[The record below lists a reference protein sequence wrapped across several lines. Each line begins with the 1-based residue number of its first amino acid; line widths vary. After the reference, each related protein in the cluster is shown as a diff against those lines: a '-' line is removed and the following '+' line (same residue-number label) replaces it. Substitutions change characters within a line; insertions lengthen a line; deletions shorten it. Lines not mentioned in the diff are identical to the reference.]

1 MSLKTLLS
9 FGLVVSIT
17 QSLAAVSFAQTTYNW
32 STDINNSLWSS
43 NLSWGI
49 PNNSNAFP
57 SAGDTAQFTNR
68 SSEQPQVPVPSP
80 FVVNLGTGQ
89 SVQNVAFLDLGSGSP
104 TNFQIGQSV
113 GQTPTLTFAGSSTSS
128 ITRSGTG
135 NTNFAAS
142 VVLAGSSRSLS
153 VANNVAS
160 GTLSFGSV
168 SIGASNSLSVSGI
181 GRTNITTLT
190 GGAGSTATFSGTG
203 SSSVTSISEISTINV
218 EGGNIGNLGTVT
230 TATNVSGATTVNL
243 KGGTSTINL
252 QTASTVNV
260 TGGQHNLTTVAGSSV
275 SLGDSGVVN
284 GGLSISGSGSVL
296 SGTGTI
302 NGNVVIGA
310 NAIHRPGNSP
320 GLQTINGNLTYQANS
335 VFEWELNGNTTAQT
349 EFDRVGLSGT
359 LSIDGAMDTRLIL
372 NSDFSDQFWKQ
383 NQTWTVFTGVSN
395 TVALSNMTIV
405 GAPAES
411 VGTFRWVQSGSNINL
426 AFSAVPEPSSL
437 ALLGLAAG
445 VLGFA
450 KRRRIKALLAQPAA

>member
-1 MSLKTLLS
+1 M
-9 FGLVVSIT
+9 
-17 QSLAAVSFAQTTYNW
+17 
-32 STDINNSLWSS
+32 
-43 NLSWGI
+43 
-49 PNNSNAFP
+49 
-57 SAGDTAQFTNR
+57 
-68 SSEQPQVPVPSP
+68 
-80 FVVNLGTGQ
+80 
-89 SVQNVAFLDLGSGSP
+89 
-104 TNFQIGQSV
+104 
-113 GQTPTLTFAGSSTSS
+113 
-128 ITRSGTG
+128 
-135 NTNFAAS
+135 
-142 VVLAGSSRSLS
+142 S